1 MKLYRFT
8 VGERCGGMNRI
19 KRNAVRTWSIVLA
32 FCFLFSS
39 VIPTGQMKN
48 AEAAKKLKLNKKKVK
63 VYVGKKVK
71 LKVKNKKKN
80 YKVKWKVKNKKIAKI
95 SKKGV
100 LKGKKAGKTKVI
112 CTVKKGGKKVVLKA
126 KVTVKKKKKP
136 VPTKKVPTKKP
147 VTKKPV
153 TAKPPVKTDSSNKTG
168 SPSDVTPPTGTQTS
182 TKPSTSNNPSANTNL
197 PPGTNKPSDTNLPS
211 GTDSPTDTSK
221 PATAKPTPAR
231 TKEPEVKVTAVDAKD
246 METGGKYAGVIDKP
260 FAGVALYGNGDYCEE
275 EITIPDTNKRYE
287 IRLTGASSKAGTN
300 AGVSVYIN
308 GEKKGSV
315 SFSKETEEVRSIPF
329 KWTEEAGNINVK
341 LLLEDDNGTNDTFIK
356 SIELWCLGTLPD
368 APVPAKVGAA
378 VSGQYRN
385 MFCEMGKTE
394 EEVEEKVNGAWQK
407 LFYGTDEE
415 RIYYPVGDDMAY
427 IYTADSDDVRSEGMS
442 YGMMICV
449 QMDKQEEFDR
459 LWKWA
464 KTYMCHKDG
473 EREGY
478 FAWQCG
484 KDGSKKDNNP
494 ASDGEEYFAT
504 ALFFASSRWGDG
516 DGIYDY
522 KAQAQKI
529 LDDMLK
535 RSDSGGGVVNMFNS
549 THKMVVFTPYG
560 SASSFTDPSYHLPAF
575 YEVWAALADKNN
587 DFWSEAAEVSRAY
600 FRKATN
606 ATTGLG
612 PDYSEFDGTPN
623 KTGNHG
629 DFRFDAWR
637 IAANIAC
644 DYAWWAKD
652 DWATTHADTIQE
664 FFASKGV
671 NSYGNQWEITGKE
684 LDKDHSPGL
693 VAMNATASLAA
704 SKSQAWD
711 FLEDFWN
718 ISPTTGKYRYYDG
731 CLYMM
736 GLLHCSGKF
745 RVWMPSGVQA
755 GNNSTLSVTTADFD
769 KAEGQQKAVTTVMT
783 LNGNTLTSISNG
795 STVLSQGTDYTVSGN
810 TVTIPIAY
818 LAQQEV
824 GTTTLTFTFSAG
836 RKARLSI
843 TVSDSD
849 SGQTGGTLSAYD
861 TIMAVNC
868 SGSSGTT
875 VQDGKL
881 VFASSSSYAKY
892 TIDFGA
898 KEATNF
904 KIYVKDGGNGGTVK
918 LYYGEPGS
926 GKESAT
932 VYNLGNGSWSNA
944 KNSIWPRIPTGVA
957 TVYIQC
963 SNPNTEIEW
972 IQFE

>member
-1 MKLYRFT
+1 
-8 VGERCGGMNRI
+8 MN
-19 KRNAVRTWSIVLA
+19 KTKKNAVRILSIVLA

-39 VIPTGQMKN
+39 VITPVQMRKV
-48 AEAAKKLKLNKKKVK
+48 EAAKKVKLNKKKVK
-63 VYVGKKVK
+63 VYVGKKVR
-71 LKVKNKKKN
+71 LKVKNKKKKD
-80 YKVKWKVKNKKIAKI
+80 KVKWKVKNKKIASI

-100 LKGKKAGKTKVI
+100 IKGKKKGKTKVT
-112 CTVKKGGKKVVLKA
+112 CTVKRGRKKIVLKA

-136 VPTKKVPTKKP
+136 V
-147 VTKKPV
+147 VTKRPAPTNKTV
-153 TAKPPVKTDSSNKTG
+153 SSKPPVKSGTPSNTDSSSGVNP
-168 SPSDVTPPTGTQTS
+168 PSGTGTTSS
-182 TKPSTSNNPSANTNL
+182 TKPSTSGNPTPGTNPPGGTNPPSDTNT
-197 PPGTNKPSDTNLPS
+197 PPGTNPPA
-211 GTDSPTDTSK
+211 GTSPAVTTGPTATTS
-221 PATAKPTPAR
+221 TKPTPAR
-231 TKEPEVKVTAVDAKD
+231 TKEPEVKVTSVNAAD
-246 METGGKYAGVIDKP
+246 MDKGGKYAGAIDKP
-260 FAGVALYGNGDYCEE
+260 FVGVALYGNDDYCEADLGSPE
-275 EITIPDTNKRYE
+275 GNKRYE
-287 IRLTGASSKAGTN
+287 IRLTGASSKAGTA

-315 SFSKETEEVRSIPF
+315 SFTQETEEVRSIPF
-329 KWTEEAGNINVK
+329 KWTGEAEKLTVK
-341 LLLEDDNGTNDTFIK
+341 LLLEDDNGTNDTYIK
-356 SIELWCLGTLPD
+356 SVELWCLGTIPD

-385 MFCEMGKTE
+385 LFCEMGKTE

-415 RIYYPVGDDMAY
+415 RIYYPVGEDMAY

-464 KTYMCHKDG
+464 KTYMYHSDG

-560 SASSFTDPSYHLPAF
+560 SAALYTDPSYHLPAF
-575 YEVWAALADKNN
+575 YDVWAELADKNN
-587 DFWSEAAEVSRAY
+587 EFWNEAAEASRAY
-600 FRKATN
+600 FKKATN

-623 KTGNHG
+623 RTGNHG

-652 DWATTHADTIQE
+652 DWATTHADTLQG

-671 NSYGNQWEITGKE
+671 NSYGNQWELTGKE

-704 SKSQAWD
+704 STSHAWD
-711 FLEDFWN
+711 FLDDFWN

-745 RVWMPSGVQA
+745 RAWLPDGTQV
-755 GNNSTLSVTTADFD
+755 GNTSKISTTTAEFD
-769 KAEGQQKAVTTVMT
+769 KAEGKQKAVTTEMT

-795 STVLSQGTDYTVSGN
+795 STVLSKGTDYTASGN
-810 TVTIPIAY
+810 TVTIPAAY
-818 LAQQEV
+818 LAKQEV
-824 GTTTLTFTFSAG
+824 GITTLTFTFSAG
-836 RKARLSI
+836 RKAKLSI
-843 TVSDSD
+843 TISDSD
-849 SGQTGGTLSAYD
+849 SGQTGGTPSAYD
-861 TIMAVNC
+861 KIMAVNC
-868 SGSSGTT
+868 TGSSGTT
-875 VQDGKL
+875 VQDGKI
-881 VFASSSSYAKY
+881 VFTSSSAYVKY
-892 TIDFGA
+892 TVDFGA
-898 KEATNF
+898 KEAS
-904 KIYVKDGGNGGTVK
+904 KLKVYGKGSGGQIN
-918 LYYGEPGS
+918 LYYGEPES
-926 GKESAT
+926 GTKS
-932 VYNLGNGSWSNA
+932 VDIYVPGNNSWSEMSNTT
-944 KNSIWPRIPTGVA
+944 WPKIPTGVVNIYIKA
-957 TVYIQC
+957 T
-963 SNPNTEIEW
+963 NANTEIEW
-972 IQFE
+972 LQFE